1 MSRVPGDHDA
11 GRRLL
16 MQGAAAGLALG
27 VLPGASSASRTPVM
41 ADLVVRNARITTLD
55 PRRPSATA
63 LAVSAGRI
71 VAVGDDAQ
79 IMAMAEGA
87 RIIDAQGRRLLPG
100 LNDSHTHLIRGGLNY
115 NLELRWDGVRSL
127 ADAMAMLKAQVDRTP
142 APQWVRVVGGFT
154 SHQFVEKRLPTL
166 EEINAIA
173 PDTPVFLLHL
183 YDRALLNRAALRACG
198 YDKNTQDPPGGHIER
213 DKLGNPT
220 GLLLAKPNALILY
233 ASLAKGPRLPV
244 EYQANSTRHFM
255 RELNRLGITSVIDAG
270 GGFQNYPEDYQVI
283 EQLHAAGQLSVR
295 IAYNLFTQNKDKEVQ
310 DFRGWTELLPVRKGD
325 DLLRHNGAGE
335 MLVFSA
341 ADFEL
346 FSEPR
351 PELPP
356 ELEPELEQVVRLL
369 VEKRWPFRIHATYD
383 ESIERILDVY
393 EKVNAD
399 IPFDGLHWFIDHAET
414 ITPRNIDRIRALNGG
429 IAVQHRMA
437 YQGEAFVERY
447 GVQAA
452 RQTPPV
458 RRMLA
463 AGVPVGAGTDATRVG
478 QLQPVGGAVVAGD
491 RAHRRR
497 ACAVRRGKLARSRA
511 GAAPVDPGQCLVLRR
526 RVHQGHPGGRA
537 AGGLHRVV
545 GRLFSCRRRCHCRH
559 HQCAHRLGRTGGAWR
574 WRLRGAG
581 TALAARDAGLVTGQ
595 PVWWLP
601 RGRRSQCTGR
611 RRARAWPRLPGARA
625 LPTCGPACSTQRRP
639 ARFLGR
645 IGLLM
650 LRVLTP
656 ASRPRA
662 GSCVW
667 PHYAIRP
674 ASSPGALLQ

>member
-1 MSRVPGDHDA
+1 MV
-11 GRRLL
+11 
-16 MQGAAAGLALG
+16 
-27 VLPGASSASRTPVM
+27 
-41 ADLVVRNARITTLD
+41 DLVVCNARITTLD
-55 PRRPSATA
+55 PRQPSATA
-63 LAVSAGRI
+63 IAVADGRI

-79 IMAMAEGA
+79 IMALAKGV
-87 RIIDAQGRRLLPG
+87 RTIDAQGRRLLPG

-154 SHQFVEKRLPTL
+154 AYQFAEKRLPTL

-198 YDKNTQDPPGGHIER
+198 YDKTTPDPPGGRIER

-233 ASLAKGPRLPV
+233 ASLAKGPRLPL

-283 EQLHAAGQLSVR
+283 EQLHAADQLSVR
-295 IAYNLFTQNKDKEVQ
+295 IAYNLFTQNKGKEVD

-341 ADFEL
+341 ADFEQ

-351 PELPP
+351 PELPA

-383 ESIERILDVY
+383 QSIARILDVY

-399 IPFDGLHWFIDHAET
+399 LPFDGLHLVHR
-414 ITPRNIDRIRALNGG
+414 PCRNDYPAQYRSHSRLERRHRRATSHGLPGRGIRAALWHAGRKADAASATHARSGNSGRRG
-429 IAVQHRMA
+429 HRCHP
-437 YQGEAFVERY
+437 R
-447 GVQAA
+447 
-452 RQTPPV
+452 
-458 RRMLA
+458 
-463 AGVPVGAGTDATRVG
+463 G
-478 QLQPVGGAVVAGD
+478 QLQPVGGAVVAG
-491 RAHRRR
+491 HRPHGGRSGPVWRR
-497 ACAVRRGKLARSRA
+497 ESARSR
-511 GAAPVDPGQCLVLRR
+511 
-526 RVHQGHPGGRA
+526 
-537 AGGLHRVV
+537 
-545 GRLFSCRRRCHCRH
+545 
-559 HQCAHRLGRTGGAWR
+559 T
-574 WRLRGAG
+574 G
-581 TALAARDAGLVTGQ
+581 TAVVDAGQRLVF
-595 PVWWLP
+595 
-601 RGRRSQCTGR
+601 R
-611 RRARAWPRLPGARA
+611 
-625 LPTCGPACSTQRRP
+625 
-639 ARFLGR
+639 
-645 IGLLM
+645 
-650 LRVLTP
+650 
-656 ASRPRA
+656 
-662 GSCVW
+662 
-667 PHYAIRP
+667 
-674 ASSPGALLQ
+674 

>member
-1 MSRVPGDHDA
+1 MSRMPGKHDA
-11 GRRLL
+11 GRRLW

-27 VLPGASSASRTPVM
+27 ALPAASSASGKSSMV
-41 ADLVVRNARITTLD
+41 DLVIRNARITTLD
-55 PRRPSATA
+55 PRQPNATA
-63 LAVSAGRI
+63 IAVADGRI

-79 IMAMAEGA
+79 IMALAKGA
-87 RIIDAQGRRLLPG
+87 RTIDAQGRRLLPG

-154 SHQFVEKRLPTL
+154 AYQFAEKRLPTL

-173 PDTPVFLLHL
+173 PETPVFLLHL

-198 YDKNTQDPPGGHIER
+198 YDKATPDPPGGRIER

-233 ASLAKGPRLPV
+233 ASLAAGPRLPL

-255 RELNRLGITSVIDAG
+255 RELNRLGVTSVIDAG

-283 EQLHAAGQLSVR
+283 EQLHAADQLSVR
-295 IAYNLFTQNKDKEVQ
+295 IAYNLFTQNKGGEVE
-310 DFRGWTELLPVRKGD
+310 DFRGWTEVLPLRKGD

-341 ADFEL
+341 ADFEQ

-351 PELPP
+351 PELPA

-383 ESIERILDVY
+383 ESIARILDVY

-399 IPFDGLHWFIDHAET
+399 IPFDGLHWFIDHAEM
-414 ITPRNIDRIRALNGG
+414 ITPRNIERIRALNGG

-437 YQGEAFVERY
+437 YQGEAFVRRY

-463 AGVPVGAGTDATRVG
+463 AGIPVGAGTDATRVASYN
-478 QLQPVGGAVVAGD
+478 PWVA
-491 RAHRRR
+491 
-497 ACAVRRGKLARSRA
+497 LS
-511 GAAPVDPGQCLVLRR
+511 
-526 RVHQGHPGGRA
+526 
-537 AGGLHRVV
+537 
-545 GRLFSCRRRCHCRH
+545 
-559 HQCAHRLGRTGGAWR
+559 W
-574 WRLRGAG
+574 
-581 TALAARDAGLVTGQ
+581 LVTGRTVGGLALYGDENLLDREQ
-595 PVWWLP
+595 ALRLWTQ
-601 RGRRSQCTGR
+601 GS
-611 RRARAWPRLPGARA
+611 AWFSGDETNKGTLAAGQLADFIV
-625 LPTCGPACSTQRRP
+625 LSDDY
-639 ARFLGR
+639 FR
-645 IGLLM
+645 IDDAAISDITS
-650 LRVLTP
+650 VLTVLGGRVVHGEGDFAALAPTLPP
-656 ASRPRA
+656 AMPDWSPVNRFGGYQVGGGMSGLAAAPHAHARGHACRA
-662 GSCVW
+662 HGAHAHAGLHAVPTDDLRRFW
-667 PHYAIRP
+667 
-674 ASSPGALLQ
+674 GALGCACFAF